1 MTRGRGLA
9 EGAHITALGIWLGAL
24 AMIAAGAP
32 LVFRTMEGL
41 EPMLADYLAYRE
53 PHYRI
58 AGGHIVQRLFA
69 VCDLLQTVS
78 ALGAGLTLAL
88 IALNDRRLRGLNL
101 VRTIALIVVVG
112 ILAYRFYLL
121 DPELRLQ
128 LDAYWKAAAAG
139 GGPAAEDLRQA
150 YDRGHQ
156 FERKLFAATALVV
169 LGLLWMSLLSLS
181 QAGRD
186 PRKAE

>member
-9 EGAHITALGIWLGAL
+9 EGVHITFLGIWLGAL
-24 AMIAAGAP
+24 AMIAASAP

-78 ALGAGLTLAL
+78 ALMAGLSIGF
-88 IALNDRRLRGLNL
+88 IALTSRRLRGLNL
-101 VRTIALIVVVG
+101 ARAIALIVLVG

-139 GGPAAEDLRQA
+139 GGQATEDLRA
-150 YDRGHQ
+150 VYDRGHGL
-156 FERKLFAATALVV
+156 ERKLFGATALLV
-169 LGLLWMSLLSLS
+169 LGMLWMSLLSLS
-181 QAGRD
+181 RAVRGAAG
-186 PRKAE
+186 PE